1 MTTKTLAAI
10 GAALIIVGLGGAI
23 LAQQTTTQTP
33 AEQKSNSETLTMN
46 DYRVLAESRGMAILA
61 RAKSPKV
68 RDALQLQADLVLSR
82 NGIRVL
88 TRDELKNDTRW
99 AMLTVDV
106 KTDDLDLT
114 YSMHTAYRE
123 PMFQMR
129 TKRTLVLF
137 PSPYDVVDSGRY
149 DPDNLDTMKAVLVK
163 QIEQLCAD
171 FKKAN
176 PKP

>member
-10 GAALIIVGLGGAI
+10 GAALIVVGLGGAI
-23 LAQQTTTQTP
+23 LAQQTPTQTP

-46 DYRVLAESRGMAILA
+46 DYRVLTDSRGMAILA

-88 TRDELKNDTRW
+88 TRDEVKNDTRW

-149 DPDNLDTMKAVLVK
+149 DPDNLDAMKAVLVA
-163 QIEQLCAD
+163 QLEQLCSD

>member
-1 MTTKTLAAI
+1 MTTKTLAAV
-10 GAALIIVGLGGAI
+10 GAALIVAGLGGAI
-23 LAQQTTTQTP
+23 LAQQTPTQTP
-33 AEQKSNSETLTMN
+33 AEQKSNIEMLTMN
-46 DYRVLAESRGMAILA
+46 DYRVLNDSRGMAILA

-88 TRDELKNDTRW
+88 TRDEVKNDTRW

-123 PMFQMR
+123 PMYQMR
-129 TKRTLVLF
+129 TKRTLVMF

-149 DPDNLDTMKAVLVK
+149 DPDNLDAMKAVLVA
-163 QIEQLCAD
+163 QLEQLCAD

-176 PKP
+176 AKP